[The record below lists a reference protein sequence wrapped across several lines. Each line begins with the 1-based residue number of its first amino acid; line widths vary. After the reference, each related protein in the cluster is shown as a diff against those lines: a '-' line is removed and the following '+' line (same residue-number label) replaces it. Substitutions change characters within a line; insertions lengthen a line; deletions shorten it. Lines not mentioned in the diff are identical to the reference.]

1 MSNVDASAA
10 RGCFLQLA
18 KMCAS
23 RKIVVCASGAN
34 SRIDWIM
41 LTHDTAQHA
50 DVALASGSL
59 DSTDKIILFD
69 DLNEGELS
77 YCKLW

>member
-1 MSNVDASAA
+1 
-10 RGCFLQLA
+10 
-18 KMCAS
+18 MCHS
-23 RKIVVCASGAN
+23 RKIFVCASGVN

-59 DSTDKIILFD
+59 ESTDKIILFD
-69 DLNEGELS
+69 DLNEGE
-77 YCKLW
+77 